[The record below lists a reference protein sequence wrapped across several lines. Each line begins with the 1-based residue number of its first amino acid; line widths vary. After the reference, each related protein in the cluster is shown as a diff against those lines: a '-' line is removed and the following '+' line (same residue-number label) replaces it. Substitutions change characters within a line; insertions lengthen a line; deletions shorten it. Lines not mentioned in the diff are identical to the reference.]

1 VIDWINENH
10 KEVNGQFKLMGIS
23 QRYYGVCSGV
33 CDYSRKTWGTIG
45 FTLPLR
51 LKPGTEYLVAIWA
64 LILKNLFRVIATS
77 GYSIPLGHAGSKPAT
92 SPIRKSALNPKQ
104 KGRYSFLAISKIAA
118 YTETYLN

>member
-64 LILKNLFRVIATS
+64 LILKNLFRDRWMGDSLARQRRHLLV
-77 GYSIPLGHAGSKPAT
+77 GSNPAPST
-92 SPIRKSALNPKQ
+92 KKIQ
-104 KGRYSFLAISKIAA
+104 KIASMHCPSVA
-118 YTETYLN
+118 TV